1 MRNLPDGA
9 DREDILDEGVIAEIV
24 AIRDPVERNR
34 AITAGYHALAHAMA
48 GVVGSE
54 NANWLCFGQW
64 ASAEAGRAIRS
75 ETVPALLRPFIG
87 GEIAA
92 AVAAGNAAVFGDV
105 APPFIRF
112 VRAFLASPEAAHDRT
127 AARSVLAD
135 LLAHP
140 QLAASADLRRAFGA
154 YTEAALLRAESGVAA
169 AKRRAERMLVANAS
183 VGAHE
188 QIVADPHV
196 RAAIPGHSIVAIAA
210 TAHLGIRIPDGF
222 LELDEDV
229 PPPGYLN
236 GAPFPPALTELEDP
250 DLHELAERFGQDLG
264 SAIHSDAP
272 NWESYDERMGYI
284 FTFLRAYQQDA
295 AMFDMPSLHVE
306 EHIEQGSVVASGSS
320 QAAADARPA

>member
-1 MRNLPDGA
+1 MPSLPRHA
-9 DREDILDEGVIAEIV
+9 VHAEILDEDVIASIV
-24 AIRDPVERNR
+24 SIDDPVDRNE
-34 AITAGYHALAHAMA
+34 AITAGYHALAIAMA
-48 GVVGSE
+48 DVVGRD

-64 ASAEAGRAIRS
+64 ASAEAGRAIRG
-75 ETVPALLRPFIG
+75 ETVPALLRPLIG
-87 GEIAA
+87 EDVAA

-112 VRAFLASPEAAHDRT
+112 VRAFSAVPQAAHDS
-127 AARSVLAD
+127 AVAHAVLAE
-135 LLAHP
+135 LHAHP
-140 QLAASADLRRAFGA
+140 QLAASADLRRAFAA
-154 YTEAALLRAESGVAA
+154 YTEAVLLRVEAGVAA

-222 LELDEDV
+222 LELHEDV
-229 PPPGYLN
+229 PLPGYLD

-264 SAIHSDAP
+264 SGIHSDAP

-284 FTFLRAYQQDA
+284 FTFLRAYQQDG
-295 AMFDMPSLHVE
+295 AMFDMPYPRAD
-306 EHIEQGSVVASGSS
+306 EHTSG
-320 QAAADARPA
+320 